1 LAIFALFTDS
11 GSFYLDLK
19 NGSGGTGAGS
29 PDAGTKVDVTMTL
42 NKADFIKM
50 FAGQMNPTSAFM
62 TGRLKIKGDLGLAM
76 KLEKLLKKLQPKL

>member
-1 LAIFALFTDS
+1 LFLDA
-11 GSFYLDLK
+11 GSFFLDLK
-19 NGSGGTGAGS
+19 NDAGSTGAGS
-29 PDAGTKVDVTMTL
+29 PAEGVKVDVTMTL
-42 NKADFIKM
+42 NRADFIKM